1 MGIAAAAAVIGI
13 VALLALRRPQAVR
26 LAVIGIAAS
35 PAHQQS
41 LQEVALASARLTVVS
56 AIFGELLLNSGE
68 QVAVNE
74 RRNRH
79 SQPFLLGHIRGAIG
93 PTRLFRAAA
102 HRPQP
107 LAHRPDPGLAK
118 SRRPDIGRV
127 LENAPYGRPIPGRL
141 AAAGQETVLP

>member
-13 VALLALRRPQAVR
+13 VALLALCRPQADR

-41 LQEVALASARLTVVS
+41 LQEVALASARLTVAS
-56 AIFGELLLNSGE
+56 AIFGELLSNSGE
-68 QVAVNE
+68 QVAFNE
-74 RRNRH
+74 SRNRH
-79 SQPFLLGHIRGAIG
+79 SQPFLLGHIIGAIG